1 MQKLKNIITVVKDKS
16 SPIYIENI
24 IVSLISGYLLSSIIN
39 ITLIF
44 NSYENIQFVTEVN
57 ILFLIAFTVITAIGL
72 NVAALLLKTNRVTIG
87 ALLSTATAYAGLL
100 VYENTM
106 DIWFGCGIAFFAL
119 LIAVWCAKQ
128 PQGIINNDFDNEK
141 ITFICVV
148 AMFALFTISMSFAT
162 IMRHRSFTTSCFDF
176 GIFAQM
182 FEYMKSTGLPLTT
195 VERNELLSHFA
206 VHFSPV
212 FYLLLPGYFI
222 FSSPEYLLI
231 MQAIIVGAGVFGVY
245 GIARE
250 LGFSQKNIILCCLI
264 YTFYPSMCFGTFYDF
279 HENKFLTVFILF
291 AFYYLLKRNFAGFA
305 VFAVLIC
312 TVKEDAAI
320 YLVAIAL
327 YMILSQKMFKAG
339 SITLAFAVVYFIFA
353 INMVQSFNYGS
364 NDMQFGA
371 RYGNFEIDGQV
382 GVGTIIRVVFT
393 NLGYAL
399 KEMFTTDKVEFLL
412 WMFLQLMFAPFMT
425 KKVSTL
431 VLLSPMII
439 INLMPNWVYQY
450 DVGYQYTF
458 GVAALIFICAIL
470 SLQNMS
476 EMRRRTV
483 LTAGLIVCISLT
495 VPRYI
500 SRTVGYT
507 TNYNTNR
514 KTFYNAKQLIFE
526 TVPKDAQIC
535 VEGSFV
541 PQLYEYKE
549 VYITENGEL
558 RKGMEYY
565 IVKNDYEY
573 TAELTASG
581 YELIAKDNFVQIYKL
596 K

>member
-1 MQKLKNIITVVKDKS
+1 
-16 SPIYIENI
+16 
-24 IVSLISGYLLSSIIN
+24 
-39 ITLIF
+39 
-44 NSYENIQFVTEVN
+44 
-57 ILFLIAFTVITAIGL
+57 
-72 NVAALLLKTNRVTIG
+72 
-87 ALLSTATAYAGLL
+87 
-100 VYENTM
+100 
-106 DIWFGCGIAFFAL
+106 
-119 LIAVWCAKQ
+119 
-128 PQGIINNDFDNEK
+128 
-141 ITFICVV
+141 
-148 AMFALFTISMSFAT
+148 
-162 IMRHRSFTTSCFDF
+162 
-176 GIFAQM
+176 
-182 FEYMKSTGLPLTT
+182 
-195 VERNELLSHFA
+195 
-206 VHFSPV
+206 
-212 FYLLLPGYFI
+212 
-222 FSSPEYLLI
+222 
-231 MQAIIVGAGVFGVY
+231 
-245 GIARE
+245 
-250 LGFSQKNIILCCLI
+250 
-264 YTFYPSMCFGTFYDF
+264 
-279 HENKFLTVFILF
+279 
-291 AFYYLLKRNFAGFA
+291 
-305 VFAVLIC
+305 
-312 TVKEDAAI
+312 
-320 YLVAIAL
+320 
-327 YMILSQKMFKAG
+327 MFKAG

-364 NDMQFGA
+364 NEMQFGA

-412 WMFLQLMFAPFMT
+412 WMFLPLMFAPFMT

-439 INLMPNWVYQY
+439 ITLMPNWVYQY
-450 DVGYQYTF
+450 NVDYQYTF

-526 TVPKDAQIC
+526 TVPKDARIC